1 MEILEL
7 ERKKNQHTELEEAD
21 ELRRLQDTYDRE
33 SKDKEAQDEVLDG
46 IRHKK
51 MEMEKSYTQLE
62 KDL

>member
-21 ELRRLQDTYDRE
+21 DLRRLQDDYDKE
-33 SKDKEAQDEVLDG
+33 SKNKEAQDEVLDG
-46 IRHKK
+46 IRYKK
-51 MEMEKSYTQLE
+51 LEMDKNYLQLE